1 MNIKRFIGAAVVVF
15 ISFQLFD
22 YLIHNLMLGPTYQKL
37 ISVWRP
43 DMMDKMWIMHLT
55 SLFLSF
61 LFVYIFTKG
70 YEGKGVGEGVRYGLL
85 IGLLMN
91 GVGAFNQYVIYPVP
105 FKLAVQWFIFGT
117 LEFIIAGIIT
127 ALIYRPEE

>member
-1 MNIKRFIGAAVVVF
+1 
-15 ISFQLFD
+15 
-22 YLIHNLMLGPTYQKL
+22 
-37 ISVWRP
+37 
-43 DMMDKMWIMHLT
+43 MMDKMWIMHLT